1 MNVNGPIDHLGTPS
15 LKIKDCFLGNKA
27 ISSGSIVWG
36 DRVVLLICQHGDIFS
51 LYPFNWK
58 IAHF

>member
-1 MNVNGPIDHLGTPS
+1 MGSGRICLSYPVLTFNFLMNVNGPIDHLGTPS

-36 DRVVLLICQHGDIFS
+36 GG
-51 LYPFNWK
+51 
-58 IAHF
+58 